1 MGRKLLKW
9 PAMRQLLSLLICIL
23 MVGRAGSARAER
35 PEQYRVN
42 QGKFHVS
49 KEYIRDDS
57 YRIIGSID
65 TDSRG
70 KQVAYDASFR
80 RLGEYDPDSD
90 SDSTWD
96 SSLRRVGTGNQ
107 LSALIWRARK

>member
-1 MGRKLLKW
+1 
-9 PAMRQLLSLLICIL
+9 
-23 MVGRAGSARAER
+23 
-35 PEQYRVN
+35 
-42 QGKFHVS
+42 VS
-49 KEYIRDDS
+49 KEYIRNDS

-90 SDSTWD
+90 STRD